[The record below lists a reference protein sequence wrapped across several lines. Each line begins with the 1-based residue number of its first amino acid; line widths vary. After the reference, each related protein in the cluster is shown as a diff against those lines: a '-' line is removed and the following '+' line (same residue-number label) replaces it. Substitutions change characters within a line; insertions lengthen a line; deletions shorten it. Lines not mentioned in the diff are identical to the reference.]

1 MGAGGDV
8 RIITGDC
15 LTSLHTLPD
24 ASFDCVVTSPPYWGL
39 RSYIADGNPL
49 KRYEIGLEPS
59 LGEHLDVLVEI
70 FREVRRVLK
79 THGTLWLN
87 YGDCYAAK
95 PNGKSAA
102 EYKAEGDD
110 DRTRRD
116 KPFSTVGP
124 IDRGKRTSP
133 RWGGGNAPN
142 GPVYDP
148 QSSIGG
154 QRGDPKR
161 AAVGAGITNGRVT
174 AGGYFKPK
182 DLCMVANR
190 LAIALQEDGWW
201 VRSEIVWHKPN
212 PMPESVYDR
221 PTTAHEKVWLLT
233 KSEKYFYNY
242 EAIREPVT
250 GGSHARVRGASS
262 RENVDRVPRSR
273 KLKVPG
279 GWDVEP
285 GAHGTINRSGRT
297 SATYVDAPGV
307 TPKSA
312 DEDQPYRKA
321 KGSFHASTTAVVDSR
336 NARNVW
342 TIAPRAFR
350 GAHFATFPPALAE
363 RCLKAGCPPTVCGC
377 CGAVLGCGPMCE
389 AFPRVPGSVLDP
401 FGGAGTV
408 GLVAEKLGFDCTLIE
423 LNPESVVLTERR
435 LGRAPI
441 AEAAE

>member
-110 DRTRRD
+110 DRTHRD

-161 AAVGAGITNGRVT
+161 AAVGAGITNGRGT
-174 AGGYFKPK
+174 AGRYLKTK

-273 KLKVPG
+273 KLKVP
-279 GWDVEP
+279 
-285 GAHGTINRSGRT
+285 
-297 SATYVDAPGV
+297 
-307 TPKSA
+307 
-312 DEDQPYRKA
+312 
-321 KGSFHASTTAVVDSR
+321 
-336 NARNVW
+336 
-342 TIAPRAFR
+342 
-350 GAHFATFPPALAE
+350 
-363 RCLKAGCPPTVCGC
+363 
-377 CGAVLGCGPMCE
+377 
-389 AFPRVPGSVLDP
+389 
-401 FGGAGTV
+401 
-408 GLVAEKLGFDCTLIE
+408 
-423 LNPESVVLTERR
+423 
-435 LGRAPI
+435 
-441 AEAAE
+441 